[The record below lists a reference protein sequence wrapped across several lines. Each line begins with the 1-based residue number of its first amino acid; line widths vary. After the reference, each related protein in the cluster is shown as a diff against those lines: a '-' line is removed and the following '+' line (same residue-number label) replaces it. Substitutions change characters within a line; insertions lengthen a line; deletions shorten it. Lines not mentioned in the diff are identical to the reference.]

1 MRCVCQRYTETG
13 FMVALRCVYLS
24 PRITSITRINGIVC
38 TIDFILST
46 DNGTVIFFLNLHYEC
61 AVLLISLHFYSA
73 NFVYLQ
79 VKDNLNLDLWNNY
92 IKRLVC

>member
-1 MRCVCQRYTETG
+1 
-13 FMVALRCVYLS
+13 MVALRCVYLS
-24 PRITSITRINGIVC
+24 PRITSITRINCIVC

-61 AVLLISLHFYSA
+61 AVLLANLHFCSA
-73 NFVYLQ
+73 NLVYLQ
-79 VKDNLNLDLWNNY
+79 VKDNLNLELWNNY

>member
-1 MRCVCQRYTETG
+1 
-13 FMVALRCVYLS
+13 
-24 PRITSITRINGIVC
+24 
-38 TIDFILST
+38 
-46 DNGTVIFFLNLHYEC
+46 VIFFLNLHYEC
-61 AVLLISLHFYSA
+61 AVLSIILHFYSA